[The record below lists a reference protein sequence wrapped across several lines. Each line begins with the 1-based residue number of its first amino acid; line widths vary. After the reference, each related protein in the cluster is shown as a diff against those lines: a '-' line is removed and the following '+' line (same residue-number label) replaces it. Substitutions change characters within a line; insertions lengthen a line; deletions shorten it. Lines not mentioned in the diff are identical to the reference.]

1 MNQPDLT
8 FRNISEK
15 RVEEKNLCEFTSNLP
30 LLVMDGPILTR
41 KLACDYRQDLHDRD
55 RRAQSVL

>member
-15 RVEEKNLCEFTSNLP
+15 RVEEKNLCEFISNL
-30 LLVMDGPILTR
+30 R
-41 KLACDYRQDLHDRD
+41 ACDEWVNQAFRH
-55 RRAQSVL
+55 VLANTIWT

>member
-30 LLVMDGPILTR
+30 LLKISGYILT
-41 KLACDYRQDLHDRD
+41 D
-55 RRAQSVL
+55 